1 MRSRNHFQGALP
13 RRSLRPVVAEAKA
26 DGVSGSPHLVTLPT
40 TAQPSVHLARPNPP
54 RINTSV
60 NPSFFIKSLIMN
72 DLKSIRISIADN
84 KSSRINTSSTCSR
97 KPSIIN
103 TSKKHPGGWGEAR
116 HRPGVSLTAV
126 RRRQARGPGMTPT
139 ATTPSGRLAL
149 PGKACRLKGGATKPH
164 HSTDAALKGRRYI
177 RRAEAN
183 KKSRSL
189 TNVRQ
194 RRATGIRD
202 DTHGGEAFSRLAC
215 GSLLYFDGFGGCWNA
230 VRETL

>member
-103 TSKKHPGGWGEAR
+103 TSKKHPGGGGVKPGGVQTGRIPHRRSPTASEGAR
-116 HRPGVSLTAV
+116 DDADSNDAKREIGAPRESMPPE
-126 RRRQARGPGMTPT
+126 RRRYK
-139 ATTPSGRLAL
+139 TTP
-149 PGKACRLKGGATKPH
+149 PMPP
-164 HSTDAALKGRRYI
+164 
-177 RRAEAN
+177 
-183 KKSRSL
+183 
-189 TNVRQ
+189 
-194 RRATGIRD
+194 
-202 DTHGGEAFSRLAC
+202 
-215 GSLLYFDGFGGCWNA
+215 
-230 VRETL
+230 

>member
-1 MRSRNHFQGALP
+1 VPYLHMRSRNHFQGALP

-164 HSTDAALKGRRYI
+164 HRCRPKGTALHKAG
-177 RRAEAN
+177 
-183 KKSRSL
+183 
-189 TNVRQ
+189 
-194 RRATGIRD
+194 
-202 DTHGGEAFSRLAC
+202 GGEQEKQIPHQRSPKAGDRDS
-215 GSLLYFDGFGGCWNA
+215 G
-230 VRETL
+230 